1 MTLLH
6 YIQLVTAIS
15 FSLAVGHYGVK
26 ILRWS
31 YKKWKKFDSVMD
43 FVPDIATNHLPHI
56 YHAQVQQ
63 GRVLVQ
69 IADKLGVEAT
79 IDENDPP
86 PIRFIKD
93 SE

>member
-1 MTLLH
+1 MNLVH
-6 YIQLVTAIS
+6 YIQLLTAIS
-15 FSLAVGHYGVK
+15 FSLAIAHYGLK
-26 ILRWS
+26 MLRWC
-31 YKKWKKFDSVMD
+31 YKKWKGFDAVMA

-69 IADKLGVEAT
+69 IADKLGVPAS
-79 IDENDPP
+79 IDEQDPP
-86 PIRFIKD
+86 PIRFVKD

>member
-1 MTLLH
+1 MTLVH
-6 YIQLVTAIS
+6 YIQLVTAVVMS
-15 FSLAVGHYGVK
+15 FTAAHFGVK
-26 ILRWS
+26 LARWC
-31 YKKWKKFDSVMD
+31 YRKWRKFDSVMD

-69 IADKLGVEAT
+69 IADKLGVTAI
-79 IDENDPP
+79 IDEQDPP

>member
-1 MTLLH
+1 MTLVH
-6 YIQLVTAIS
+6 YIQLATAIVLS
-15 FSLAVGHYGVK
+15 FTAAHFGVK
-26 ILRWS
+26 LVRWC
-31 YKKWKKFDSVMD
+31 YKKWKGFDAVMA

-69 IADKLGVEAT
+69 IADKLGVTAT
-79 IDENDPP
+79 IDEQDPP